1 MELFH
6 ISWATHNSRIS
17 ERMEK
22 YNVKPN
28 LATVLSE
35 KDEVQV
41 TRYIAEVVR
50 EDKLRMIAY
59 NICADHVHMI
69 IACEAEERDRI
80 VRKLKSV
87 SARKFNFGK
96 GYSHSEKNL
105 QQGGKQHCSMQDSQ
119 DSQQGGKQHCSMQD
133 SQQGGKQH
141 CSMQDSQDSQQGGK
155 QHCSMQDSQ
164 DSQQG
169 GKQHCSMQDSQ
180 QGGKQHCSMQDSQ
193 DSQQGGKQ
201 HCSKEERERRG
212 KTQQSLWQQKY
223 NWTCILNDEQLEA
236 VYDYVKNNRIKHGLP
251 ENEVLSGEIEKMCS
265 GGYLEEL

>member
-22 YNVKPN
+22 YNVKPG

-105 QQGGKQHCSMQDSQ
+105 QQGGKPPCSM
-119 DSQQGGKQHCSMQD
+119 
-133 SQQGGKQH
+133 
-141 CSMQDSQDSQQGGK
+141 QDSQQGGK

-180 QGGKQHCSMQDSQ
+180 QGGKPPCSMQ